1 MADII
6 ATIDD
11 TSTTTAVLSTGV
23 TTITGLTDVDVS
35 NLENG
40 SVLVYA
46 NTSSKFVA
54 TRTLEQQIVNGGL
67 F

>member
-11 TSTTTAVLSTGV
+11 STTTTAILSTGV

-35 NLENG
+35 NLEDG